1 MKWLFPLLL
10 LSLALPPLH
19 AQNADKPD
27 KPAAKQKAKKA
38 KKPAAPFAWVNPL
51 PEGKWPFLEHR
62 TFTSPS
68 MDVDVG
74 YCIYLPSAYK
84 KKTAAEQ
91 RFPVVYLL
99 HGGRPGSELKM
110 GNVIKTVHEAMEAGK
125 VRPMIYIL
133 PNGGRVSHYNMPD
146 SKGEDVI
153 VKELIPHIDKTFR
166 TIASREGRAIEG
178 FSQGGRGAARIMFKY
193 PELFASGAPG
203 GGGFATEKKIAE
215 SGGYENEM
223 LFFGKGVNTWDRA
236 RAYANSRAD
245 SKLPE
250 LKILV
255 YVGDKGFNYQN
266 NLEYTAFL
274 TSLGIAHRRL
284 VVTDA
289 PHSASIIYQ
298 KKGIEIMRFHAGN
311 LAR

>member
-1 MKWLFPLLL
+1 MKWLFPLLVFTL
-10 LSLALPPLH
+10 CLPNSH
-19 AQNADKPD
+19 AQDADKPAT
-27 KPAAKQKAKKA
+27 PPKQKKAKKA
-38 KKPAAPFAWVNPL
+38 PAPFAWVNPM
-51 PEGKWPFLEHR
+51 PEGKWPFLQHH
-62 TFTSPS
+62 TFKSPS

-74 YCIYLPSAYK
+74 YCIYLPPSYK
-84 KKTAAEQ
+84 SNAAGDR

-110 GNVIKTVHEAMEAGK
+110 GNVIQTVHEAMKAGK
-125 VRPMIYIL
+125 VRPMIYVL

-146 SKGEDVI
+146 SKGEDVF

-178 FSQGGRGAARIMFKY
+178 FSQGGRGTARIMFKY
-193 PELFASGAPG
+193 PELFASAAPG
-203 GGGFATEKKIAE
+203 GGGFATEKKVSE
-215 SGGYENEM
+215 SGGYENEK

-236 RAYANSRAD
+236 RAYAKARAET
-245 SKLPE
+245 KVPE